1 MIELKIWKY
10 LNIIWLPLLVII
22 TTFDPR
28 NFDDKLWGDI
38 HFLLAN
44 FTTVVLFLLWWFPLW
59 AIYKSRAKINKQ
71 IYGGVAT
78 VVCPVVG
85 GSLMYFFFKKDLGNP

>member
-1 MIELKIWKY
+1 MIELKIWKS
-10 LNIIWLPLLVII
+10 LNIIWFPLVVII

-28 NFDDKLWGDI
+28 NFDDQLWGDI

-59 AIYKSRAKINKQ
+59 AIYKSRAKKKQ
-71 IYGGVAT
+71 ANLWRGGYS
-78 VVCPVVG
+78 
-85 GSLMYFFFKKDLGNP
+85 SLPRRWRQFNVLLFQKRFR